1 MQVLFKF
8 STFALPCANRVRL
21 VPECISYSKNGT
33 ATTFGTDLQMHRTV
47 HTYERFGNTLC
58 VTFFNSFHLR
68 WNASSGIIATKTFA
82 SQTLSY
88 ILIGIHFSYTRAHT
102 LTLIVGRRRRIIFCS
117 ILNENNSATH
127 ASSHRHEWM
136 RNLEKTPSV
145 CVCVEK

>member
-1 MQVLFKF
+1 
-8 STFALPCANRVRL
+8 
-21 VPECISYSKNGT
+21 
-33 ATTFGTDLQMHRTV
+33 MHRTV

-82 SQTLSY
+82 SQTFSY
-88 ILIGIHFSYTRAHT
+88 VLIGIHFSYTRVHT
-102 LTLIVGRRRRIIFCS
+102 LTLIVERNRFFYS

-136 RNLEKTPSV
+136 RNLKKTPSV
-145 CVCVEK
+145 CVCVCGKVKKKTVEWHHNSCSIHMKKNVRSLLANNALMWGQYTDC